1 MGSLGRIDYQLS
13 LGIHSLLGGHS
24 ESKWWKMLEFSGSQI
39 GYPVIV
45 LLQFLLFIGWWGIL
59 VQTLQVIAITLIMM
73 TVKPVV
79 ARKRPESPT
88 PKEVSHYYDNF
99 SFPSGHATR
108 AGVIVAV
115 SILTTNFW
123 LVFLLWGVFVSLSR
137 VAVLHHYLGDVLA
150 GFLAGL
156 IFSLLTFNVLPN

>member
-1 MGSLGRIDYQLS
+1 MGNLSRIDHQLS
-13 LGIHSLLGGHS
+13 LGIHSLLGKHS
-24 ESKWWKMLEFSGSQI
+24 ESKWWKILEFSGSQT
-39 GYPVIV
+39 GYPLIV
-45 LLQFLLFIGWWGIL
+45 LFQFLLLVRWRSIL
-59 VQTLQVIAITLIMM
+59 VQTMQIIGITLIMM

-123 LVFLLWGVFVSLSR
+123 LVLLLWGVFVSLSR
-137 VAVLHHYLGDVLA
+137 VAVLHHYLGDVIA

-156 IFSLLTFNVLPN
+156 IFSLLTFNVIPN

>member
-1 MGSLGRIDYQLS
+1 MGNLGRIDYQLS
-13 LGIHSLLGGHS
+13 LGIHSLLGKHR
-24 ESKWWKMLEFSGSQI
+24 ESKWWKILEFSGSQT
-39 GYPVIV
+39 GYPLIV
-45 LLQFLLFIGWWGIL
+45 LFQFLFLVGWRSIL
-59 VQTLQVIAITLIMM
+59 VQTMQVIVITLIMM

-79 ARKRPESPT
+79 ARKRPDSPT

-123 LVFLLWGVFVSLSR
+123 LVLLLWGVFVSLSR
-137 VAVLHHYLGDVLA
+137 VAVLHHYLGDVIA

-156 IFSLLTFNVLPN
+156 IFSLLTFNIIPN